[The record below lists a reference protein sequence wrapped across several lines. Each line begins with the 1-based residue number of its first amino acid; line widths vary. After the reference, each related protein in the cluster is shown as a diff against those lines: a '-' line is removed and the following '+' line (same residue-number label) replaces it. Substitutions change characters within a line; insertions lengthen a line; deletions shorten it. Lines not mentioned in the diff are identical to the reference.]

1 MTTGR
6 CAPARG
12 GELPRW
18 SLPTPPRPS
27 LRGRTQP
34 PRARRVRL
42 RTTATPPPMARGAIG
57 SQLHSPYGLVPLPA
71 DCAQIETVPKINR
84 ADIFNC

>member
-6 CAPARG
+6 YAQARG

-27 LRGRTQP
+27 WRGRTQP
-34 PRARRVRL
+34 PRARSVRL
-42 RTTATPPPMARGAIG
+42 RTTATPPAMTRGAIG
-57 SQLHSPYGLVPLPA
+57 TQLHSPYGLVPLRP
-71 DCAQIETVPKINR
+71 DCAQIEAVPRMNR